1 MLLLERSGGRVDG
14 EQPSFEL
21 LSGKLD
27 AGEQP
32 EDSVARIVHE
42 SLGKSIK
49 NIKLSDVV
57 TLVDSTD
64 TEVSSLYVVYSVSL
78 AGHKLHLN
86 KDRYSTFEWV
96 SLQEAKNLHINSVSA
111 YILGVTHQAL
121 HEGAQDLPVELEQTS
136 GFAIVHTD
144 GGSRGNPGSSAA
156 GYYILSPEGAVL
168 ARGGEFIGI
177 TNSRQAE
184 YVALKFGIEKAL
196 ELGLKR
202 VIFKLDNLMVV
213 GHMNGLYKIKNR
225 ELWPI
230 YDEIAELL
238 KKFEAY
244 SFVHVRR
251 EYNTEADA
259 EVNRVL
265 DEKAQGML

>member
-1 MLLLERSGGRVDG
+1 LLLERVEGRLEASGA
-14 EQPSFEL
+14 SFEL

-32 EDSVARIVHE
+32 EDSVARIVHD
-42 SLGKSIK
+42 SLGKAIK
-49 NIKLSDVV
+49 SIKLSDVV
-57 TLVDSTD
+57 TLVDATD
-64 TEVSSLYVVYSVSL
+64 SEVSSLYVVYSVVL
-78 AGHKLHLN
+78 PGHKIHLN
-86 KDRYSTFEWV
+86 KDRYSTYVWV
-96 SLQEAKNLHINSVSA
+96 SLQEAKNLRLSSVSA

-121 HEGAQDLPVELEQTS
+121 HEGAQDLPAELSNAS
-136 GFAIVHTD
+136 GFATVHTD
-144 GGSRGNPGSSAA
+144 VGSRGNPGPSAA
-156 GYYILSPEGAVL
+156 GYYILSPDGVVL
-168 ARGGEFIGI
+168 ARGGQFIGI

-184 YVALKFGIEKAL
+184 YVALKLGVEKAL

-202 VIFKLDNLMVV
+202 IVFKLDNLMVV

-230 YDEIAELL
+230 YDEIANLL
-238 KKFEAY
+238 KKLEAY

-259 EVNRVL
+259 EVNRTL
-265 DEKAQGML
+265 DEKAQNML